1 MATALIVVALLVGGL
16 GAIRWRRL
24 SDDGGVTGAPSS
36 GSSAPRPVDA
46 ADTTAGALGPGS
58 TSGSGNTSG
67 PGDAGGPADAPG
79 PESADTDDLDAA
91 FDRVLA
97 AHSHELGILLGSRL
111 QRLVDRRVPVRSIS
125 EAPGTMA
132 VRVGFADGTVVLA
145 KGVVPGD
152 FVRIAWGIHISSV
165 RLHAFNRIDTTT
177 HLDLRWQPNG
187 AVGIVALGLDQPD

>member
-1 MATALIVVALLVGGL
+1 MVALLVGGL

-58 TSGSGNTSG
+58 TSGPGNTSG
-67 PGDAGGPADAPG
+67 AGGLADAPG